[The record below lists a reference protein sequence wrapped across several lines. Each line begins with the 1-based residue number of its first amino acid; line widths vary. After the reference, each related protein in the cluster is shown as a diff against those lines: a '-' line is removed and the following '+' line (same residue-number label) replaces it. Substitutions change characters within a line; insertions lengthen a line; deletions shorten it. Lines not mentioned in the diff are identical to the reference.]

1 MDGIRYVIDERGEKT
16 AVQIDL
22 KVYGE
27 LWEDVY
33 DSILAQER
41 RGEPRESLDEVK
53 EHLRRQGKLGED
65 A

>member
-1 MDGIRYVIDERGEKT
+1 MQGIQFLVNERGEKT

-22 KVYGE
+22 TIYGE

-33 DSILAQER
+33 DAFLAKSR
-41 RGEPRESLDEVK
+41 ADEPRETLEAVK
-53 EHLRRQGKLGED
+53 SRLIRQGKLL

>member
-1 MDGIRYVIDERGEKT
+1 MQGIQFLVNERGEKT

-22 KVYGE
+22 TIYGE

-33 DSILAQER
+33 DAFLAKSR
-41 RGEPRESLDEVK
+41 ADEPRETLEAVK
-53 EHLRRQGKLGED
+53 SRLIRQWKLL

>member
-1 MDGIRYVIDERGEKT
+1 MQGTQFLVNERGEKT

-22 KVYGE
+22 TIYGE

-33 DSILAQER
+33 DAFLAKSR
-41 RGEPRESLDEVK
+41 ADEPRETLEAVK
-53 EHLRRQGKLGED
+53 SRLIRQGKVL

>member
-1 MDGIRYVIDERGEKT
+1 MQGIQFLVNERGEKT

-22 KVYGE
+22 TIYGE

-33 DSILAQER
+33 DAFLAKSR
-41 RGEPRESLDEVK
+41 ADEPRETLEAVK
-53 EHLRRQGKLGED
+53 SRLIRQGKVL